1 MPKLIFEDDT
11 GEQHELKLNNI
22 PTKLLTKGD
31 VIIAYYEVGVVANRE
46 VTRALEQLKR
56 LLESVMPDGVKV
68 IVIATRNG
76 KKDVSINI
84 IKDKVVLEN
93 SQNSV

>member
-1 MPKLIFEDDT
+1 MPKLIFEDDS
-11 GEQHELKLNNI
+11 GEQHELKLNNL
-22 PTKLLTKGD
+22 PTKSLTKGD
-31 VIIAYYEVGVVANRE
+31 VIITYYEVGVIANRE

-84 IKDKVVLEN
+84 IKNKVLEN
-93 SQNSV
+93 PQNGV